1 MRLIKALAPLCRSK
15 KKLEGTIDIYWLYD
29 DGGLTLLLPYILST
43 RTKYSR
49 NKLRIFFLSNKV
61 EKIQEETRNMAELM
75 AKFRYLKSMS
85 FLKKLKLVF
94 QELNHFCHFV
104 HASSMGV
111 KNAPNLYNLAVTKIS
126 SKLEI
131 HSIYDIKSH
140 QIWKSF
146 NQININFH

>member
-1 MRLIKALAPLCRSK
+1 MRIKALAPLCRSK

-75 AKFRYLKSMS
+75 AKFRY
-85 FLKKLKLVF
+85 F
-94 QELNHFCHFV
+94 
-104 HASSMGV
+104 
-111 KNAPNLYNLAVTKIS
+111 
-126 SKLEI
+126 
-131 HSIYDIKSH
+131 
-140 QIWKSF
+140 
-146 NQININFH
+146 

>member
-1 MRLIKALAPLCRSK
+1 MLLKNRRNFHSTKKNIHFSFCSILVTIRPKSFYKKSVVLIQQNKYQCDLTKALAPLYRSK

-85 FLKKLKLVF
+85 FLKNKS
-94 QELNHFCHFV
+94 QY
-104 HASSMGV
+104 SS
-111 KNAPNLYNLAVTKIS
+111 S
-126 SKLEI
+126 
-131 HSIYDIKSH
+131 
-140 QIWKSF
+140 
-146 NQININFH
+146 

>member
-1 MRLIKALAPLCRSK
+1 MFLWGIEDKKMLLRLSDFYQCDLIKTLAPLCRSK

-75 AKFRYLKSMS
+75 AKFRYFKNFKSK
-85 FLKKLKLVF
+85 FLKCLSMYLQF
-94 QELNHFCHFV
+94 EPISFC
-104 HASSMGV
+104 G
-111 KNAPNLYNLAVTKIS
+111 
-126 SKLEI
+126 E
-131 HSIYDIKSH
+131 
-140 QIWKSF
+140 
-146 NQININFH
+146 